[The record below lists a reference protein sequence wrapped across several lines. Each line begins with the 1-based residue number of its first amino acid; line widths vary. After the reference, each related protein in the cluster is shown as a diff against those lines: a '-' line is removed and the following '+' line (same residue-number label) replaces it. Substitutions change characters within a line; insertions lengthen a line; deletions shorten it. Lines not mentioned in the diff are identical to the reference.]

1 MSISRPPEERL
12 LALVRAEEKRVLS
25 EAQLAADPARLAAGW
40 ERRFV
45 IERPRVAELLRLY
58 EASGYEA
65 VADPLRADASQD
77 EGCAACPVAGAL
89 EFCMVYTRRRA

>member
-1 MSISRPPEERL
+1 LQSSRSPEERL

-25 EAQLAADPARLAAGW
+25 EAQLAADPARLAEGW

-45 IERPRVAELLRLY
+45 IERPRVAELIRLY

-65 VADPLRADASQD
+65 VADPLRAAASSE
-77 EGCAACPVAGAL
+77 EGCAECPVAGAL
-89 EFCMVYTRRRA
+89 EFCMVYTRRRV

>member
-1 MSISRPPEERL
+1 MQSSRSPEERL

-25 EAQLAADPARLAAGW
+25 DAQLAADPARLADGW

-45 IERPRVAELLRLY
+45 IERPRVAELIRLY

-65 VADPLRADASQD
+65 VADPLKAAPGDE
-77 EGCAACPVAGAL
+77 EGCAECPVAGAL
-89 EFCMVYTRRRA
+89 EFCMVYTRRRV